1 MTTHDVPR
9 ASRAFDPARF
19 AAIVK
24 NEASGVVATMRSN
37 QRWNPS
43 AASSALNAYGLY
55 GNADAYEDSV
65 HDALLDAF
73 VALRSAEAPARSA
86 HDENGRAGRLEA
98 ANDRTNSDAPIA
110 AVGEG
115 MTALRYLEPFLDVV
129 RSVETSGL
137 ITSQA
142 LSAILKILKSECVS
156 PDVPGGPSAVMHA
169 IADAVTLC
177 RFEATSVEDDDAVL
191 SQILYVLVACVRC
204 ESGYALSDDDL
215 CDVFQACYRIGHQ
228 SGKETL
234 LLREL
239 SKQTLSEI
247 LYHVSQRLGEI
258 VTAAEEDGDAE
269 GKSRRLVA
277 PREARGA
284 GGSASS
290 SSSSSS
296 SSSRSKSEPTP
307 RFWTPPHA
315 FGS

>member
-1 MTTHDVPR
+1 MRTGARDDWKLRTIER
-9 ASRAFDPARF
+9 IRTRRSRP
-19 AAIVK
+19 
-24 NEASGVVATMRSN
+24 
-37 QRWNPS
+37 W
-43 AASSALNAYGLY
+43 
-55 GNADAYEDSV
+55 
-65 HDALLDAF
+65 
-73 VALRSAEAPARSA
+73 
-86 HDENGRAGRLEA
+86 
-98 ANDRTNSDAPIA
+98 
-110 AVGEG
+110 GE

-156 PDVPGGPSAVMHA
+156 PDDPGGPACGEMHA

-258 VTAAEEDGDAE
+258 VTAAEEDGPTE
-269 GKSRRLVA
+269 GKSRRLVGA
-277 PREARGA
+277 ERRGGHSDHADA
-284 GGSASS
+284 GGDDDDDDGGRRGGGGESAH
-290 SSSSSS
+290 
-296 SSSRSKSEPTP
+296 RGTGRGHHRARTLREGERRTDH
-307 RFWTPPHA
+307 RRVD
-315 FGS
+315 